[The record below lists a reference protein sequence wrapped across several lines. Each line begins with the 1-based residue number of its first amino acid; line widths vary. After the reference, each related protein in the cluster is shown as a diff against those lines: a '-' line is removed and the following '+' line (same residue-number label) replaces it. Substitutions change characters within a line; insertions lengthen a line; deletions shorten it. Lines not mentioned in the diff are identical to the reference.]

1 MVERTTPW
9 QEALMDIV
17 VIGAGYA
24 GTLAANRLRKRAPDA
39 HITVVNPRDDFI
51 ERVRLHEQIAGSGT
65 AARPLTEMLA
75 DGIACETASVDK
87 IGDGTVTLDSG
98 RNLDFDYAVL
108 ATGSIAD
115 PIPGAIP
122 VGTWEGAEQAR
133 AALAAL
139 PAGGIV
145 TVIGG
150 GLTGIETAAEVAE
163 ARPDLRV
170 RLVSDTV
177 AASLSVGARRHV
189 RRTLDRLTVEIV
201 AGRVIEIDG
210 TTLRL
215 RSGDELDSDLTLW
228 AIFAAVPDLA
238 ARSGL
243 AVDADG
249 RALVDAT
256 LRSTTDPRVF
266 AVGDCAAVPG
276 MRMACATAAPQ
287 GAHAADTLVRMS
299 KGQEPRPFSLG
310 YAGQGM
316 SLGRHDGLQQIT
328 DRADVPYRLFL
339 RGPIAAFV
347 KERVC
352 RLAANASRAGYTVWL
367 RGPRR

>member
-1 MVERTTPW
+1 
-9 QEALMDIV
+9 MDIV

-24 GTLAANRLRKRAPDA
+24 GMLAANRLRKKVSDA
-39 HITVVNPRDDFI
+39 NITVVNPRGDFI

-75 DGIACETASVDK
+75 SGIALETASVDK
-87 IGDGTVTLDSG
+87 IGDRTVTLDRG
-98 RNLDFDYAVL
+98 RNLNFDYAVL

-115 PIPGAIP
+115 PLPGAIP
-122 VGTWEGAEQAR
+122 VGTWEGAERAR
-133 AALAAL
+133 TALGALAA
-139 PAGGIV
+139 GGVV

-150 GLTGIETAAEVAE
+150 GLTGIETAAEIAE
-163 ARPDLRV
+163 ARPDLCV

-177 AASLSVGARRHV
+177 GGSLSAGGRRHV
-189 RRTLDRLTVEIV
+189 RRALERLTVEIV
-201 AGRVIEIDG
+201 ADQVVEIDR

-215 RSGDELDSDLTLW
+215 RSGAEFDSDLTLW
-228 AIFAAVPDLA
+228 AIVGAVPDLA

-249 RALVDAT
+249 RALVDAA
-256 LRSTTDPRVF
+256 LRSRTDPRVF

-287 GAHAADTLVRMS
+287 GAHAADTLVRMIN
-299 KGQEPRPFSLG
+299 GQQPRPFSLG
-310 YAGQGM
+310 YVGQGL
-316 SLGRHDGLQQIT
+316 SLGRHGGLQQT
-328 DRADVPYRLFL
+328 TNRVDAPRRLIL
-339 RGPIAAFV
+339 GGPVAAFV

-352 RLAANASRAGYTVWL
+352 RFAANASRTGNTVWL
-367 RGPRR
+367 RGPKQ

>member
-1 MVERTTPW
+1 
-9 QEALMDIV
+9 MDIV

-24 GTLAANRLRKRAPDA
+24 GTLAANRLRKKAPDT

-65 AARPLTEMLA
+65 AARPLAEMLA
-75 DGIACETASVDK
+75 DGIALETASVDK
-87 IGDGTVTLDSG
+87 IGDGTITLDCG

-115 PIPGAIP
+115 PLPGAIP
-122 VGTWEGAEQAR
+122 IGTWEGAEQAR
-133 AALAAL
+133 TALDGLA
-139 PAGGIV
+139 AGGIV

-150 GLTGIETAAEVAE
+150 GLTGIETAAELAE

-170 RLVSDTV
+170 RLVSDIV
-177 AASLSVGARRHV
+177 AGSLSAGAQQHV
-189 RRTLDRLTVEIV
+189 RRTLDRLTVDIV
-201 AGRVIEIDG
+201 ADQVVEINRK
-210 TTLRL
+210 TLRL
-215 RSGDELDSDLTLW
+215 RSGTELDSDLTLW
-228 AIFAAVPDLA
+228 AIFSAVPDLA

-243 AVDADG
+243 AVDVDG

-287 GAHAADTLVRMS
+287 GAHAADTLARMIR
-299 KGQEPRPFSLG
+299 GQEPRPFSLG
-310 YAGQGM
+310 YAGQVM
-316 SLGRHDGLQQIT
+316 SLGRHGGLYQT
-328 DRADVPYRLFL
+328 TNRADVPYRLFL
-339 RGPIAAFV
+339 SGPIAAFV

-352 RLAANASRAGYTVWL
+352 RFAANASRTGSTVWL
-367 RGPRR
+367 RGPKR

>member
-1 MVERTTPW
+1 MN
-9 QEALMDIV
+9 IV

-24 GTLAANRLRKRAPDA
+24 GTLAANRLRKKAPDA
-39 HITVVNPRDDFI
+39 HITVVNPRGDFI

-75 DGIACETASVDK
+75 AGITLETASADK
-87 IGDGTVTLDSG
+87 IGDGTVTLDNG
-98 RNLDFDYAVL
+98 RDLEFDSVIL
-108 ATGSIAD
+108 ATGSTAN
-115 PIPGAIP
+115 PLPGAIP

-133 AALAAL
+133 TALEALA
-139 PAGGIV
+139 AGGIV

-150 GLTGIETAAEVAE
+150 GLTGIETAAELAE
-163 ARPDLRV
+163 ARPYLRV

-177 AASLSVGARRHV
+177 AGSLSTGAQRHV
-189 RRTLDRLTVEIV
+189 RSTLGRLTADIV
-201 AGRVIEIDG
+201 ADQVIEIDG

-215 RSGDELDSDLTLW
+215 GSGAELDSDLTLW
-228 AIFAAVPDLA
+228 AMFSAVPDLA

-256 LRSTTDPRVF
+256 LRSVSDPRIF

-287 GAHAADTLVRMS
+287 GAHAANTLVRMI
-299 KGQEPRPFSLG
+299 KGREPQPFSLG
-310 YAGQGM
+310 YVGQGI
-316 SLGRHDGLQQIT
+316 SLGRHDGLQQVT
-328 DRADVPYRLFL
+328 DRADTASRLFVS
-339 RGPIAAFV
+339 GPIAAFV

-352 RLAANASRAGYTVWL
+352 RFAATASRTGNTVWL
-367 RGPRR
+367 RGPKR